1 MLGSVFCSATIRYCL
16 IVCWGIMYGNILLCD
31 QSTQI
36 HWDRK
41 PLRVLEEGSAVPV
54 SKKIWFLSPALASGG
69 SGLFLLSTSKRSV
82 KCLPATCSHKDGE
95 FVRLP

>member
-1 MLGSVFCSATIRYCL
+1 MLVLQQQNIIGLGSKNVGWCFFAATIRYCL

-41 PLRVLEEGSAVPV
+41 PLRVLEEGSAVKD

-82 KCLPATCSHKDGE
+82 K
-95 FVRLP
+95 